1 MMKKFL
7 ISMLGALAGF
17 WISMIVAGIAFFVVL
32 MAIIAG
38 SAESVS
44 TEIKDNTILHIKLS
58 GQIDERKSTLD
69 ITSGIYGDETTSSGL
84 NNIIQS
90 IKSAADDKHIK
101 GIYLDCEGSM
111 AGIATRN
118 AIVGALKEFKKSGK
132 WIISYS
138 DIYTQGDYFIACTA
152 DSIYLNPVGSVDVHG
167 LSSTTL
173 FFKDMLDRLGVE
185 AQVLKV
191 GTFKSAVEPY
201 ILTEMSEAN
210 RMQQQLYLGNIWKN
224 LSSQIS
230 EMRNVP
236 EDTVNEWADNIIV
249 TENQAFYVENKVVDH
264 LCYRHQVED
273 KLKELSE
280 IEQDEDLRLV
290 TPDEYC
296 VIDNANKFNISDNQ
310 IAVLYAV
317 GDITDNGKDGI
328 VGRDMAPLIMELSE
342 DEDIK
347 GLVLRVN
354 SGGGSAFASEQIW
367 EALENFKAAGKKF
380 YVSMGDVA
388 ASGGYYISC
397 GADKIY
403 AEPVTITGSIGIFGI
418 IPCAKDFLN
427 KNLGITSGS
436 VMTNANGNFPSLIEP
451 MTDVQRMK
459 MQANVNRGYE
469 LFVSRCAT
477 GRNMPVDS
485 IKQIAEGRVWDGV
498 TAMNIGLVDKL
509 GGLQQAIDDMVSELN
524 LEDYTITE
532 YPSLEL
538 KWWNEILNLSK
549 NYKASII
556 ENELGTAKP
565 IYDAV
570 NRIQN
575 LEPIQCRMEEIII
588 E

>member
-1 MMKKFL
+1 MMKRFF

-17 WISMIVAGIAFFVVL
+17 WISMIVAGISFFIIL
-32 MAIIAG
+32 AAIIAG
-38 SAESVS
+38 SAESIP
-44 TEIKDNTILHIKLS
+44 TEIKDKTILHIKLS
-58 GQIDERKSTLD
+58 GSIDERKSSPN
-69 ITSGIYGDETTSSGL
+69 IANSIYGGELTSSGL
-84 NNIIQS
+84 NNILQAITD
-90 IKSAADDKHIK
+90 AAKDEHIK

-111 AGIATRN
+111 TGIATN
-118 AIVGALKEFKKSGK
+118 YAIVECLKKFKESGK
-132 WIISYS
+132 WIVSYS
-138 DIYTQGDYFIACTA
+138 DMYTQGDYIIACAA
-152 DSIYLNPVGSVDVHG
+152 DSIYLNPVGIVDVHG
-167 LSSTTL
+167 LSATIL

-185 AQVLKV
+185 AQVIKV

-210 RMQQQLYLGNIWKN
+210 RMQQQLYLGNIWKC
-224 LSSQIS
+224 LSSRIS
-230 EMRNVP
+230 EMRNVS
-236 EDTVNEWADNIIV
+236 EKTVNEWADNV
-249 TENQAFYVENKVVDH
+249 VATESQAFYVENKVVDH
-264 LCYRHQVED
+264 LCYRHQMED

-280 IEQDEDLRLV
+280 IDSDEDLRLI
-290 TPDEYC
+290 TPEEYC
-296 VIDNANKFNISDNQ
+296 TVSDIDKFNASDNE
-310 IAVLYAV
+310 IAILYAV
-317 GDITDNGKDGI
+317 GDISDNGDDGI
-328 VGRDMAPLIMELSE
+328 IGKKMVSQIMELSK

-367 EALENFKAAGKKF
+367 EALEEFKKTGKKF

-397 GADKIY
+397 GAEKIY

-427 KNLGITSGS
+427 KKIGITSGS

-451 MTDVQRMK
+451 MTNIQRMK

-477 GRNMPVDS
+477 GRSMPVDS

-498 TAMNIGLVDKL
+498 TAMNIGLVDKM
-509 GGLQQAIDDMVSELN
+509 GGLKDAIDDMVSELN
-524 LEDYTITE
+524 VDDYTVTE

-538 KWWNEILNLSK
+538 KWWSEILNLSK
-549 NYKASII
+549 NYKTSII
-556 ENELGTAKP
+556 EDELGTAKP
-565 IYDAV
+565 VYYAIK
-570 NRIQN
+570 RIQN
-575 LEPIQCRMEEIII
+575 LEPLQCRMEEIII

>member
-1 MMKKFL
+1 
-7 ISMLGALAGF
+7 MLGALAGF
-17 WISMIVAGIAFFVVL
+17 WISMIVAGISFFIIL
-32 MAIIAG
+32 AAIIAG
-38 SAESVS
+38 SAESVP
-44 TEIKDNTILHIKLS
+44 TEIKENTILHIKLS
-58 GQIDERKSTLD
+58 GQIDERKSSPD
-69 ITSGIYGDETTSSGL
+69 ITTSIYGNELKSSGL
-84 NNIIQS
+84 NDILQAITD
-90 IKSAADDKHIK
+90 AADDKHIK

-111 AGIATRN
+111 TGIATN
-118 AIVGALKEFKKSGK
+118 YAIVECLRKFKESGK
-132 WIISYS
+132 WIVSYS
-138 DIYTQGDYFIACTA
+138 DIYSQGDYLIACAA

-167 LSSTTL
+167 LSSTVL

-185 AQVLKV
+185 AQVIKV

-210 RMQQQLYLGNIWKN
+210 RMQQQLYLGNIWKC
-224 LSSQIS
+224 LSSRIS

-236 EDTVNEWADNIIV
+236 EETVNEWADNIIV
-249 TENQAFYVENKVVDH
+249 TEDQAFYVENKLVDG
-264 LCYRHQVED
+264 LCYRHQIED
-273 KLKELSE
+273 KLKELSG
-280 IEQDEDLRLV
+280 IDADDDLRFI

-296 VIDNANKFNISDNQ
+296 SINNLDKSNASDNE

-317 GDITDNGKDGI
+317 GNITDNGDDGI
-328 VGRDMAPLIMELSE
+328 VGKKMVSQIMELSE

-367 EALENFKAAGKKF
+367 EALEEFKKTGKKL

-397 GADKIY
+397 GAERIY

-418 IPCAKDFLN
+418 LPCAKDFMN
-427 KNLGITSGS
+427 KKLGVTSGT
-436 VMTNANGNFPSLIEP
+436 VMTNANGNFPTLLEP

-477 GRNMPVDS
+477 GRDMPADS

-498 TAMNIGLVDKL
+498 TAMNIGLVDKM
-509 GGLQQAIDDMVSELN
+509 GGLQQAIDDMVSELE
-524 LEDYTITE
+524 LEDYTIAE

-549 NYKASII
+549 SYKADII
-556 ENELGTAKP
+556 EEELGTAKP
-565 IYDAV
+565 IYDAIK
-570 NRIQN
+570 RIQN